1 MEKGLKQNI
10 ILLVIVIV
18 MLLTNI
24 IYTIWQ
30 TIDYE
35 NRKESGNDHWK
46 QVENMIVDNKKQID
60 KLKGEFRNVI

>member
-10 ILLVIVIV
+10 ILLVIIIV

-35 NRKESGNDHWK
+35 KRKESGNNHWE

-60 KLKGEFRNVI
+60 KLKGEIKNVN

>member
-35 NRKESGNDHWK
+35 KRKESGNDHWK

-60 KLKGEFRNVI
+60 KLKGEFRNVN

>member
-30 TIDYE
+30 TMDYE
-35 NRKESGNDHWK
+35 KRKESGNDHWK

-60 KLKGEFRNVI
+60 KLKGEFRNVN